1 MHTLYL
7 NYGISLGVLGLI
19 GFFLTQAKSALIS
32 GLASA
37 GIIIWISLCIGNK
50 TVAKV
55 TSILMKISFSALVI
69 TGVIKFFTS
78 QNSFLLF
85 LSIGAVIVL
94 ALVLIFENK
103 VNLPELFGKITNI
116 LLLGVFS
123 WRTTMAIIA
132 LLNGHPEKLVP
143 AILLATMALVSL
155 ATLVLS
161 LKK

>member
-7 NYGISLGVLGLI
+7 NYGISLGVLGLV

-37 GIIIWISLCIGNK
+37 AIIIAISFFIDKAPALKI
-50 TVAKV
+50 VAKV
-55 TSILMKISFSALVI
+55 INV
-69 TGVIKFFTS
+69 
-78 QNSFLLF
+78 
-85 LSIGAVIVL
+85 
-94 ALVLIFENK
+94 
-103 VNLPELFGKITNI
+103 

-132 LLNGHPEKLVP
+132 LLNDHPEKLIP

>member
-7 NYGISLGVLGLI
+7 NYGISLGVLGLV
-19 GFFLTQAKSALIS
+19 GFFLTHAKSALIS

-37 GIIIWISLCIGNK
+37 AIIIAISFFIDKVPVLKI
-50 TVAKV
+50 VAKV
-55 TSILMKISFSALVI
+55 INV
-69 TGVIKFFTS
+69 
-78 QNSFLLF
+78 
-85 LSIGAVIVL
+85 
-94 ALVLIFENK
+94 
-103 VNLPELFGKITNI
+103 

-132 LLNGHPEKLVP
+132 LLNDHPEKLIP